1 MVGSTVGALK
11 SLRKKTLARLRRY
24 AEDTVQTAE
33 KGLREFYTK
42 SCVNE
47 RRCNMHH
54 TGCHKSSDRMPGH
67 GDFHLNVIRRFVSM
81 HLDTKYKG
89 LKNTQWLKIPFKKS

>member
-54 TGCHKSSDRMPGH
+54 TDCHKSQMGH
-67 GDFHLNVIRRFVSM
+67 GDLHLNVIRDLYLS
-81 HLDTKYKG
+81 
-89 LKNTQWLKIPFKKS
+89 

>member
-54 TGCHKSSDRMPGH
+54 TDCHKSQMGH
-67 GDFHLNVIRRFVSM
+67 GDLHLNVIKDLYLCN
-81 HLDTKYKG
+81 H
-89 LKNTQWLKIPFKKS
+89 